1 MPTVGQGQALLA
13 TWRQLIDD
21 GALLVDEPHLA
32 GTARRVVARVSKATA
47 AALGEPHSVTVST
60 DRGSVTLPV
69 EIADLPDDVVWLP
82 GNSPG
87 STLRTTLGVG
97 HGAVVSIAAGG
108 ER

>member
-1 MPTVGQGQALLA
+1 MTGVHRP
-13 TWRQLIDD
+13 
-21 GALLVDEPHLA
+21 
-32 GTARRVVARVSKATA
+32 
-47 AALGEPHSVTVST
+47 
-60 DRGSVTLPV
+60 GSVTLPV